1 MSKDVFEKINSGLAN
16 IKNNRV
22 HSCNCIGPQIG
33 EPVCPCM
40 MASVTIENGRYVH
53 HRDLGPAP
61 GGEGT
66 IGNPDQL
73 LKLFKGVTP

>member
-1 MSKDVFEKINSGLAN
+1 
-16 IKNNRV
+16 
-22 HSCNCIGPQIG
+22 
-33 EPVCPCM
+33 M